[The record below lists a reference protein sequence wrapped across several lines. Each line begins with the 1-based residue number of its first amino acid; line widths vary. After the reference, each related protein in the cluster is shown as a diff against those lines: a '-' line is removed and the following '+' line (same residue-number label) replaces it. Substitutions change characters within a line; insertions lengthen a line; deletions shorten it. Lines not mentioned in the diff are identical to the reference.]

1 MKKESFLT
9 IIVAAMVIA
18 LTGCSKGYRIEGTIE
33 GANDGDT
40 VAIMTFDGKGLDT
53 LHLAIVKDGKFEA
66 AGSVDSITNA
76 IADYKGQ
83 ASTQFFLENADI
95 KLEADANEGTMAA
108 RGTLINDR
116 NTELYD
122 KMLALNKEMSEL
134 FEKANDNM
142 TEAEQETLQKKAQE
156 YSGKMENTMK
166 QFIRDNVSNYAGQF
180 YLANYASDFGDEFIN
195 EMLAVVPEKD
205 KNSYALKQLQKDMEA
220 KGVTAIGKEFTDFS
234 ASTPDGET
242 LALSDVAKEAKVLM
256 IDFWASWCG
265 PCRSEMPNVKEVY
278 ERFHDQG
285 FEILGVSLDDDA
297 SEWKKAIEELGMAWP
312 QVSDLGGWQSKPAGI
327 YAIQAIPATVFIKD
341 GKIVARD
348 VRGEDL
354 APKVE
359 ELLK

>member
-1 MKKESFLT
+1 MKKVSFLT
-9 IIVAAMVIA
+9 IVVAAMMIA
-18 LTGCSKGYRIEGTIE
+18 LTSCNQGYKIEGTIE

-83 ASTQFFLENADI
+83 ASTQFFLENANI

-134 FEKANDNM
+134 FEKANDDP
-142 TEAEQETLQKKAQE
+142 TEAEQEALQKKAQE
-156 YSGKMENTMK
+156 YSSKMESTMK
-166 QFIRDNVSNYAGQF
+166 QFIRDNVTNYAGQF

-195 EMLAVVPEKD
+195 EMLAAVPEKD
-205 KNSYALKQLQKDMEA
+205 KGSYALKQLQKDVEA
-220 KGVTAIGKEFTDFS
+220 RGVTAIGKEFTVFS
-234 ASTPDGET
+234 APTPDGNT
-242 LALSDVAKEAKVLM
+242 LALSDVAKNAKVLM

-265 PCRSEMPNVKEVY
+265 PCRGEMPNVKEAY
-278 ERFHDQG
+278 ERFHGQG
-285 FEILGVSLDDDA
+285 FEILGVSLDDDDA
-297 SEWKKAIEELGMAWP
+297 AWKKAIEELGMTWP
-312 QVSDLGGWQSKPAGI
+312 QVSDLGGWQSKPAGL
-327 YAIQAIPATVFIKD
+327 YAVQAIPATVFIKD

-354 APKVE
+354 APKIE